1 MFRIALDRITTC
13 LYTRVLPLRT
23 PVLSRPLATRLLHTT
38 VPTRTLPGIDENH
51 LFYKKVM
58 QNPRLLAA
66 MTSTLQLV
74 QSKGFIDPANP
85 QPPSLTKMMQIMG
98 DSDIRQAF
106 TEVKRLMDEDGIS
119 FSPAELSALMNG
131 FVQNSGTSRDDLNTK
146 DGAKDG
152 LFKRIASSIKSRS

>member
-1 MFRIALDRITTC
+1 
-13 LYTRVLPLRT
+13 
-23 PVLSRPLATRLLHTT
+23 
-38 VPTRTLPGIDENH
+38 
-51 LFYKKVM
+51 M

-106 TEVKRLMDEDGIS
+106 AEVKRLMDEDGIS
-119 FSPAELSALMNG
+119 FSPAELSALMKG
-131 FVQNSGTSRDDLNTK
+131 FAQNS
-146 DGAKDG
+146 
-152 LFKRIASSIKSRS
+152 